1 MNKLRDALVAARTAI
16 AAQQSR
22 MSQMTNDLVRAKQ
35 SRISN
40 DLTGLFNIIYSSP
53 TKTFLLFLIEVHVL
67 VDSIRQKY
75 ETEINDLKHILQL
88 FDNTDSN
95 EHMAEILRLRKKLD
109 ELITNKVHFNYFYFG
124 RNILYFSHHRQ
135 LPHQLQN
142 SPMM

>member
-67 VDSIRQKY
+67 VDSIRQTY

-109 ELITNKVHFNYFYFG
+109 ELITNKV
-124 RNILYFSHHRQ
+124 
-135 LPHQLQN
+135 
-142 SPMM
+142 